1 MSKQFIKN
9 KALQLVNGGY
19 LSNLDG
25 NPVFNQ
31 EFYIAQQHAEYI
43 VTFAT
48 MAKGKDFVGKKAD
61 SIEGLKTEVI
71 EFLNKNKSISFIE
84 KPKEVKKPTHEKLAS
99 EALAFIN
106 FQEDTSKTEKINNF
120 LQQFTVLKEFEDF
133 GLFFDEDIVKL
144 NKIYTMQEV
153 IDAVT
158 ETIDFLN

>member
-9 KALQLVNGGY
+9 GALQLVNGGY

-99 EALAFIN
+99 EALAFVN
-106 FQEDTSKTEKINNF
+106 FQESSNKVDKMNHF
-120 LQQFTVLKEFEDF
+120 LQQFSILKEFEEF
-133 GLFFDEDIVKL
+133 GLFFEEEIVKL
-144 NKIYTMQEV
+144 NKIYTMDDV
-153 IDAVT
+153 INAVK
-158 ETIDFLN
+158 ETIDLID